1 MSSTRPGGVS
11 CPRRPAAA
19 TRLHHLR
26 GSNRRQNGQR
36 HPAPHSLITDR
47 QLRCH
52 QCVYSTVNKTSS
64 TTTSTA
70 LLFYLSS
77 SSSSS
82 SSCHSPA
89 TTGAPHL
96 RARTL
101 PPPHPLPPAI
111 RRHLVNVGCLPSA
124 LSPSS
129 LPFPAS
135 RHSSGSLSSVLLSM
149 RLHLILLASF
159 QEKSF
164 LNKSCPEN
172 TGCKVFFGPTVQFML
187 KYHVDSFG
195 ID

>member
-129 LPFPAS
+129 LSVSCLTSFIRVAFQRTTPLHAPTPNPSGFFS
-135 RHSSGSLSSVLLSM
+135 REV
-149 RLHLILLASF
+149 IF
-159 QEKSF
+159 E
-164 LNKSCPEN
+164 
-172 TGCKVFFGPTVQFML
+172 
-187 KYHVDSFG
+187 
-195 ID
+195 